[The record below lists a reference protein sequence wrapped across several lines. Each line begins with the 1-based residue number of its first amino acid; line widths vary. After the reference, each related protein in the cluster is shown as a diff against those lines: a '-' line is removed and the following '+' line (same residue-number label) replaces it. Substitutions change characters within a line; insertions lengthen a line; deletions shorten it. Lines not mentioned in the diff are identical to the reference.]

1 MFRILWHVWLGEIGK
16 KDVKNAKKTNK
27 KIVNNGIYEEF
38 GFQMCSLFWKNV
50 PWFSKNRW

>member
-1 MFRILWHVWLGEIGK
+1 MFRILWQVWLGEIGK

-38 GFQMCSLFWKNV
+38 WISNV
-50 PWFSKNRW
+50 